1 MIGVEYL
8 IEIREDGYRSNPAVL
23 CLLCSKVV
31 LKTYSLGVLTVLGTG
46 VGVQLGK
53 RPSDQ
58 CHT

>member
-1 MIGVEYL
+1 MIGAEYL

-46 VGVQLGK
+46 VGVQL
-53 RPSDQ
+53 
-58 CHT
+58 C